1 MSESKWMRERNS
13 QIRIGPE
20 FQAVLPDLIESRRN
34 ELSKVEENNI
44 KTKSKLNQ
52 VLQKGVCLIGDSEP
66 KSASSTNILKRKTK
80 SKIKKKE
87 TQNSSVDGHA
97 KDANKNSKPKVI
109 KIKK

>member
-20 FQAVLPDLIESRRN
+20 FQAVLPDLIESRHN
-34 ELSKVEENNI
+34 ELSKVENNI

-52 VLQKGVCLIGDSEP
+52 VQQKGVCLIGGSEP

-80 SKIKKKE
+80 SKIKQKE

-97 KDANKNSKPKVI
+97 KDVNKNSKPKVI